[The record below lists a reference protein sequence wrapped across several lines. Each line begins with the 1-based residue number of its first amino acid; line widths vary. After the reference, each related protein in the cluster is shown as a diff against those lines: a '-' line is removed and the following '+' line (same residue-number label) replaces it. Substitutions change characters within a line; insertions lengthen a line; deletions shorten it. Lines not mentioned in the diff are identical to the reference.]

1 MPLNTARQVFPTK
14 ATLRAA
20 RRLGLASLILICG
33 TNGLQTAIANGDT
46 RTLTIHHTH
55 SNEDITVTFRRNGR
69 YDDAGLAR
77 LNHFLRDWRN
87 QRETKM
93 DPRLFDVVW
102 EVYQDVGGKAPI
114 QIISAYRSP
123 ETNSMLRRRSRGVAK
138 SSQHMLGKAM
148 DFNIPGVSLEK
159 IRIAGLRLQRGGVGY
174 YPTSGSPFVH
184 LDVGNVRH
192 WPRMTHDQL
201 VRVFPNGRTV
211 HVPSDGRPL
220 SGYALALADI
230 QRRGSSPNAM
240 SLAAAHNAGIATGEK
255 PKRNFFASLFSK
267 SQDDEEETSA
277 APEPTSRARA
287 VAEMET
293 AKPAQMA
300 AAVPLPRTRPSA
312 PVEAPKAQNT
322 FVVASAASVPV
333 SMPASARPAT
343 DGASA
348 ADIVRS
354 RGLWT
359 AAAQA
364 KAETAKAETAP
375 VAPPAPSHEKRM
387 VWTVGPQGQA
397 VGSPTP
403 VPRRR
408 PNVVNVASADMTASM
423 PPWPVGPGRD
433 DNLPSSL
440 LSYGSIE
447 NAPGFVTA
455 AHPATAAAP
464 MGNLRPRAAAPAAA
478 PRNTTVHARTPA
490 APKRT
495 VTATTPAAAVQRPV
509 VTARLGDN
517 PWLRGMILSPS
528 VQDDMAVKSLG
539 RGDPRELV
547 TYMLKPSNA
556 LAMSFT
562 EEAELEADTD
572 RFSGQAVTFLPV
584 IRFGTLTAQLR

>member
-1 MPLNTARQVFPTK
+1 VPLNIARQ
-14 ATLRAA
+14 TLLCKRTTRAA
-20 RRLGLASLILICG
+20 RRLGLASLVLVCG

-46 RTLTIHHTH
+46 RTLTIHHSHT
-55 SNEDITVTFRRNGR
+55 NEDIVVTFKRNGR
-69 YDDAGLAR
+69 YDEAGLAR

-159 IRIAGLRLQRGGVGY
+159 IRVAGLRLQRGGVGY

-220 SGYALALADI
+220 SGYSLALADI

-240 SLAAAHNAGIATGEK
+240 SLAAAHNAGIATGGK
-255 PKRNFFASLFSK
+255 PVRNFFAKLFSK
-267 SQDDEEETSA
+267 GGQDDDEETSA
-277 APEPTSRARA
+277 APETAPRVKA
-287 VAEMET
+287 VAEAET
-293 AKPAQMA
+293 AKPVQVA
-300 AAVPLPRTRPSA
+300 AAIPLPRVRPA
-312 PVEAPKAQNT
+312 ALVETPRPANSFT
-322 FVVASAASVPV
+322 VASAASVPV
-333 SMPASARPAT
+333 AMPASAGAA

-348 ADIVRS
+348 ADVVRS

-364 KAETAKAETAP
+364 NAE
-375 VAPPAPSHEKRM
+375 APPAPAHTGSREQRM
-387 VWTVGPQGQA
+387 VWTVGPQGRP
-397 VGSPTP
+397 VGNPTP

-408 PNVVNVASADMTASM
+408 PNTVTVASADMTASM

-455 AHPATAAAP
+455 TRPTTAAAP
-464 MGNLRPRAAAPAAA
+464 MGNLRQRAATP
-478 PRNTTVHARTPA
+478 PRNTTILARTPA
-490 APKRT
+490 APKHAAAPAP
-495 VTATTPAAAVQRPV
+495 TATPRPL
-509 VTARLGDN
+509 VTARLGGN

-528 VQDDMAVKSLG
+528 IQDDMDVKSLG
-539 RGDPRELV
+539 RGDPRQLV
-547 TYMLKPSNA
+547 TYMLKPA
-556 LAMSFT
+556 KTLAMSFSD
-562 EEAELEADTD
+562 EVELEADAD
-572 RFSGQAVTFLPV
+572 RFSGSAVTFLPT
-584 IRFGTLTAQLR
+584 ITFGTLTAQLR

>member
-1 MPLNTARQVFPTK
+1 
-14 ATLRAA
+14 
-20 RRLGLASLILICG
+20 
-33 TNGLQTAIANGDT
+33 
-46 RTLTIHHTH
+46 
-55 SNEDITVTFRRNGR
+55 
-69 YDDAGLAR
+69 
-77 LNHFLRDWRN
+77 
-87 QRETKM
+87 M

-123 ETNSMLRRRSRGVAK
+123 KTNSMLRRRSRGVAK
-138 SSQHMLGKAM
+138 FSQHMLGKAM

-159 IRIAGLRLQRGGVGY
+159 IRVAGLRLQRGGVGY

-220 SGYALALADI
+220 RNYALALADVE
-230 QRRGSSPNAM
+230 RRGKTPNAM
-240 SLAAAHNAGIATGEK
+240 SLAAARNAGIDTDDVK
-255 PKRNFFASLFSK
+255 PKPGNFFAKLFGK
-267 SQDDEEETSA
+267 SGQDDDEETSA
-277 APEPTSRARA
+277 APETGPRVKA
-287 VAEMET
+287 VAEAET
-293 AKPAQMA
+293 AKPVQVAT
-300 AAVPLPRTRPSA
+300 AVPLPRTRPAAKPS
-312 PVEAPKAQNT
+312 NT
-322 FVVASAASVPV
+322 FTVASAASVPV
-333 SMPASARPAT
+333 SMPAPARATT

-348 ADIVRS
+348 ADVVRS

-364 KAETAKAETAP
+364 NAET
-375 VAPPAPSHEKRM
+375 PATPARTGSREQRM
-387 VWTVGPQGQA
+387 VWTVGPQGQP

-408 PNVVNVASADMTASM
+408 PNTVTVASADMTASM

-447 NAPGFVTA
+447 NAPGFVTDTR
-455 AHPATAAAP
+455 PTKAAAP
-464 MGNLRPRAAAPAAA
+464 MGNLRQRAATP
-478 PRNTTVHARTPA
+478 PRNTTILARTPA
-490 APKRT
+490 APKHAAAP
-495 VTATTPAAAVQRPV
+495 VPTATPRPL

-528 VQDDMAVKSLG
+528 IQDDMDVKSLG
-539 RGDPRELV
+539 RGDPRQLV
-547 TYMLKPSNA
+547 TYMLKPTRA
-556 LAMSFT
+556 LAMSFSD
-562 EEAELEADTD
+562 EVELEADAD
-572 RFSGQAVTFLPV
+572 RFSGSAVTFLPT
-584 IRFGTLTAQLR
+584 ITFGTLTAQLR

>member
-1 MPLNTARQVFPTK
+1 MPLNIARQSLLCKRVLFCKRT
-14 ATLRAA
+14 TRAA
-20 RRLGLASLILICG
+20 RRLGLASLILVCG

-55 SNEDITVTFRRNGR
+55 SNEDIVVTFKRNGR
-69 YDDAGLAR
+69 YDEAGLAR

-138 SSQHMLGKAM
+138 FSQHMLGKAM

-159 IRIAGLRLQRGGVGY
+159 IRVAGLRLQRGGVGY

-220 SGYALALADI
+220 PGYSLALADI

-240 SLAAAHNAGIATGEK
+240 SLAAAHHAGIATDGK
-255 PKRNFFASLFSK
+255 PVRNFFAKLFSK
-267 SQDDEEETSA
+267 GNQDDDEETSA
-277 APEPTSRARA
+277 TPETAPRVKA
-287 VAEMET
+287 VAEAET
-293 AKPAQMA
+293 AKPVRVAEA
-300 AAVPLPRTRPSA
+300 IPLPRTRPAAKPSNA
-312 PVEAPKAQNT
+312 

-333 SMPASARPAT
+333 SMPESARAAT
-343 DGASA
+343 A
-348 ADIVRS
+348 ADVVRS

-364 KAETAKAETAP
+364 NAE
-375 VAPPAPSHEKRM
+375 APPAPARAGSREQRM
-387 VWTVGPQGQA
+387 VWTVGPQGQP

-408 PNVVNVASADMTASM
+408 PNTVTVASADMTASM
-423 PPWPVGPGRD
+423 PPWPVGPGRN

-455 AHPATAAAP
+455 ARPTTAVAP
-464 MGNLRPRAAAPAAA
+464 MGHLRQRAAAP
-478 PRNTTVHARTPA
+478 PRNTTILARTPA
-490 APKRT
+490 APKR
-495 VTATTPAAAVQRPV
+495 AAAPAPV
-509 VTARLGDN
+509 ASHATVVAARLGDN

-528 VQDDMAVKSLG
+528 VQDDMDVKSFG
-539 RGDPRELV
+539 SGDPRLL
-547 TYMLKPSNA
+547 TAYMLKPTKA
-556 LAMSFT
+556 LAMRFS
-562 EEAELEADTD
+562 EEVELEADAD
-572 RFSGQAVTFLPV
+572 RFSGQAVTFLPTV
-584 IRFGTLTAQLR
+584 TFGTLTAQLR